1 MHVPRHHAAKPHTA
15 TWHPPKEG
23 AAFIAAQAAL
33 LKHTGLRLQAAR
45 SLAERLKLGGDF
57 WLVADRADRH
67 HALHVADSLQAICT
81 WARCP
86 MPETTNKR
94 AAP

>member
-1 MHVPRHHAAKPHTA
+1 MHLPRNIAPHVA
-15 TWHPPKEG
+15 SWRPPKRG
-23 AAFIAAQAAL
+23 PLFDAVRTAL
-33 LKHTGLRLQAAR
+33 LQRCQLRLQAAR
-45 SLAERLKLGGDF
+45 NTAERVRMGGTF
-57 WLVADRADRH
+57 WVVTDGADLYS
-67 HALHVADSLQAICT
+67 ALHVADSLQALCT